1 MEAVG
6 KKRTITFDPTDRN
19 DGKNTCNL
27 PSIVELPIIVDE
39 KGEGLPNTFLQTNV
53 IKPYVDRLQKVQG
66 ERVEYDKVIES
77 IKENI
82 VLCSDADTL
91 NDLVLRIPEFPHVGS
106 SKTVAARL
114 ISQRAKELGCVF
126 NKDLKVYEKL
136 TA

>member
-27 PSIVELPIIVDE
+27 PSIVELPKVVDE

-53 IKPYVDRLQKVQG
+53 IKPYIDRLDRVREDKEAFEKVM
-66 ERVEYDKVIES
+66 EA
-77 IKENI
+77 IKENLA
-82 VLCSDADTL
+82 LCADVESL
-91 NDLVLRIPEFPHVGS
+91 NDFVSRVPHFPHAGS
-106 SKTVAARL
+106 SKVVTARL
-114 ISQRAKELGCVF
+114 TTQRAKELGCTF
-126 NKDLKVYEKL
+126 NNDLKVYEKL